1 MVKTANTE
9 DTMAKV
15 PQILSDISGTVI
27 DPNDAARIRVYV
39 GTDDYVLDVTR
50 AEAMEIASK
59 GTQVKRRGKPAK
71 AAK

>member
-27 DPNDAARIRVYV
+27 NPNDAARIRVYV